1 MKVRSQYSM
10 TNGRENRKPWQQ
22 KRLQRRRPQRRR
34 NTSSSSSLTGGR
46 ASVPFF
52 FALCCRSVTPV
63 VFTSPLSLGNA
74 VQWRFAAHPRKN
86 RALVARKSLGRVSS
100 SEPYDAALKRRTTRA
115 SVLLRVGIAAE
126 AKLPHSAVD
135 GGLPAGL
142 DQVRRPFR
150 Q

>member
-1 MKVRSQYSM
+1 MEGRIENHGNKKGCKEE
-10 TNGRENRKPWQQ
+10 GREEEETLVLLRPNR
-22 KRLQRRRPQRRR
+22 
-34 NTSSSSSLTGGR
+34 GGR

-86 RALVARKSLGRVSS
+86 RALVAWKSLGRVSP

-115 SVLLRVGIAAE
+115 SV
-126 AKLPHSAVD
+126 
-135 GGLPAGL
+135 
-142 DQVRRPFR
+142 
-150 Q
+150 

>member
-1 MKVRSQYSM
+1 M
-10 TNGRENRKPWQQ
+10 TNGRENRKPWQP
-22 KRLQRRRPQRRR
+22 KRQQRRRPRRRR

-86 RALVARKSLGRVSS
+86 RALVARKSLGRGGPSGPLDRGVKPPHYPSVGLAQGWYCCRGETS
-100 SEPYDAALKRRTTRA
+100 AFRCRRRITR
-115 SVLLRVGIAAE
+115 GT
-126 AKLPHSAVD
+126 
-135 GGLPAGL
+135 
-142 DQVRRPFR
+142 
-150 Q
+150 

>member
-1 MKVRSQYSM
+1 MKVRSQCSM
-10 TNGRENRKPWQQ
+10 TSGRENRKPWQQ

-63 VFTSPLSLGNA
+63 VFTSRLSLG
-74 VQWRFAAHPRKN
+74 QC
-86 RALVARKSLGRVSS
+86 LRKSFGRVSS

-142 DQVRRPFR
+142 DHGRR
-150 Q
+150 